1 MAPTTSE
8 KLKDLDLLTRQDIC
22 QELNVP
28 RSLGGDYKTLA
39 GLIKMENYMIRI
51 IETKNNP
58 AEEVLHWWETQ
69 SSATV
74 PNLRKHFE
82 KMRRDDLVN
91 ILDDCSSPGMRMQK
105 YKKILS

>member
-74 PNLRKHFE
+74 PNLRKHFVE
-82 KMRRDDLVN
+82 MSRDDLAD
-91 ILDDCSSPGMRMQK
+91 ILDGCSSPGMRMQW
-105 YKKILS
+105 YKKIHS